1 MNWAKLIN
9 MCELGLTTLN
19 AFSAELNRDSEL
31 TPNGTLLVNYLNPA
45 LFVTL
50 MNNDDNPTLS
60 EAMNGPD
67 SASFMVAMEKEI
79 ETIIIMKAFVVVS
92 KESWMNVISS
102 VWAFKRIRFPDGSI
116 RKLKARI
123 CA

>member
-19 AFSAELNRDSEL
+19 AFSTELSRDSEL

-67 SASFMVAMEKEI
+67 SAGFMVGMEKEI
-79 ETIIIMKAFVVVS
+79 GTLIIMKAFVVVS

-102 VWAFKRIRFPDGSI
+102 K
-116 RKLKARI
+116 
-123 CA
+123 